1 MPQVLLVNPSPRKG
15 GDVSPRKGTTRAK
28 PRISRSP
35 KMAKA
40 KRTAKQIAAT
50 RKLVALNRARARGAA
65 PKPRARPA
73 AKKRA
78 APRAAP
84 ARSAPKRRR
93 ATARRG
99 PGGWPITSAQAASRA
114 GRALRH
120 RRPNPLGLGGFVKG
134 TLMPSVV
141 GGAGA
146 LALDVAVGM
155 LPLPPALKTGP
166 MAPLVKA
173 AGAVGIGMLAGQL
186 MGRRVG
192 EQVAAGGLT
201 VTVYNVARQ
210 MLVKASGGK
219 IPGLSEYVSEYVDY
233 APPQLG
239 YESSG
244 GQVGEYADLDG
255 FETGVYR

>member
-1 MPQVLLVNPSPRKG
+1 
-15 GDVSPRKGTTRAK
+15 
-28 PRISRSP
+28 
-35 KMAKA
+35 MAKKA
-40 KRTAKQIAAT
+40 TRSAAQKAAT
-50 RKLVALNRARARGAA
+50 RKLIAFNRARARAKSRPARAA
-65 PKPRARPA
+65 ARPA
-73 AKKRA
+73 PKR
-78 APRAAP
+78 RASRSAP
-84 ARSAPKRRR
+84 ATAAPKRRR
-93 ATARRG
+93 TTARRG
-99 PGGWPITSAQAASRA
+99 PGGWPITSAAAASRA

-146 LALDVAVGM
+146 LALDVAVGL

-201 VTVYNVARQ
+201 VMAYNLGRQ

-219 IPGLSEYVSEYVDY
+219 IPGLSEYVSMYPEMAEYVDY
-233 APPQLG
+233 TPPQLG

-244 GQVGEYADLDG
+244 GQVGEVELEGY
-255 FETGVYR
+255 ETGVYR

>member
-1 MPQVLLVNPSPRKG
+1 
-15 GDVSPRKGTTRAK
+15 
-28 PRISRSP
+28 
-35 KMAKA
+35 MAKA
-40 KRTAKQIAAT
+40 KRSAAQKRATAKMIAA
-50 RKLVALNRARARGAA
+50 NRARARGTKRAA
-65 PKPRARPA
+65 PRKPAARPA
-73 AKKRA
+73 AKRS

-84 ARSAPKRRR
+84 RPKKR
-93 ATARRG
+93 TSARRG
-99 PGGWPITSAQAASRA
+99 RGGWPITSATAASRA

-120 RRPNPLGLGGFVKG
+120 RRPNPIGGFVKD

-155 LPLPPALKTGP
+155 LPLPPALKSGP

-173 AGAVGIGMLAGQL
+173 AGAVGIGMLAGQFL
-186 MGRRVG
+186 GRRTG
-192 EQVAAGGLT
+192 EQVAAGALT
-201 VTVYNVARQ
+201 VTVYNVARM
-210 MLVKASGGK
+210 MLVKASNGR
-219 IPGLSEYVSEYVDY
+219 IPGLSGYVDEYVSEYVDY

-244 GQVGEYADLDG
+244 GQVGDDDTVEMAG

>member
-1 MPQVLLVNPSPRKG
+1 
-15 GDVSPRKGTTRAK
+15 
-28 PRISRSP
+28 
-35 KMAKA
+35 MAKA
-40 KRTAKQIAAT
+40 KRTPKQIAAT

-73 AKKRA
+73 AKKRPA
-78 APRAAP
+78 RAAP
-84 ARSAPKRRR
+84 ARPAPKRSRKR
-93 ATARRG
+93 TSARRG
-99 PGGWPITSAQAASRA
+99 PGGWPITSAAAASRA

-120 RRPNPLGLGGFVKG
+120 RRPNPINGLGAFVKN

-146 LALDVAVGM
+146 LALDVAVGV
-155 LPLPPALKTGP
+155 LPLPAAMKTGP

-173 AGAVGIGMLAGQL
+173 AGAVGLGMLAGQV

-201 VTVYNVARQ
+201 VMAYNLSRQ
-210 MLVKASGGK
+210 LLVKATGGK
-219 IPGLSEYVSEYVDY
+219 IPGLSEYVSAYPEMGEYVDY
-233 APPQLG
+233 TPPQLG

-244 GQVGEYADLDG
+244 GQVGEMELEGY
-255 FETGVYR
+255 ETGVYR

>member
-1 MPQVLLVNPSPRKG
+1 
-15 GDVSPRKGTTRAK
+15 
-28 PRISRSP
+28 
-35 KMAKA
+35 MAKA
-40 KRTAKQIAAT
+40 KRSAAQKRATAKMIAA
-50 RKLVALNRARARGAA
+50 NRARARGAKRA
-65 PKPRARPA
+65 TPRKPAARPA
-73 AKKRA
+73 AKRS

-84 ARSAPKRRR
+84 RPKKR
-93 ATARRG
+93 TSARRG
-99 PGGWPITSAQAASRA
+99 PGGWPITSATAASRA

-120 RRPNPLGLGGFVKG
+120 RRPNPIGGFVKD

-155 LPLPPALKTGP
+155 LPLPPALKSGP

-173 AGAVGIGMLAGQL
+173 AGAVGLGMIASKAL
-186 MGRRVG
+186 GRRTG
-192 EQVAAGGLT
+192 EQVAAGALT
-201 VTVYNVARQ
+201 VTVYNVARM
-210 MLVKASGGK
+210 MLVKASGGR
-219 IPGLSEYVSEYVDY
+219 IPGLSGYVDEYVSEYVDY

-244 GQVGEYADLDG
+244 GQVGYDDTVEMAG